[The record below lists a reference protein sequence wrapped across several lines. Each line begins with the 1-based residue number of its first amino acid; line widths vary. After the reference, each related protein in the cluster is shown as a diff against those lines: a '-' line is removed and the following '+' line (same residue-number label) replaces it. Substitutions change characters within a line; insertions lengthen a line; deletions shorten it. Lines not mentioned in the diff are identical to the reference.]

1 MTPALLAPSALCVAA
16 GFCATA
22 IYVTCCEQPARLALD
37 DRGALLQ
44 WRPSYARGAVMQA
57 GLALL
62 GSTLGF
68 WWFAVD
74 REALTA
80 VGAALLLAGWPY
92 TLIVIRPTIAALHA
106 VSAETA
112 GPATRRLIVKWGHL
126 HLVRV
131 GFGIGATICYLLAMH

>member
-1 MTPALLAPSALCVAA
+1 
-16 GFCATA
+16 
-22 IYVTCCEQPARLALD
+22 
-37 DRGALLQ
+37 
-44 WRPSYARGAVMQA
+44 MQA

-74 REALTA
+74 REALIA

-92 TLIVIRPTIAALHA
+92 TLIVIRPTIARLHA
-106 VSAETA
+106 ASAETA

-126 HLVRV
+126 HLVR
-131 GFGIGATICYLLAMH
+131 GGPT